1 MQNKTGKGSFKN
13 TKQNIDFE
21 FSLIAYEDGKL
32 QVVYCPA
39 LDLFG
44 YGKTEREAEKSFSI
58 VLEEHI
64 RYTTNKNTF
73 LKDLKQHGWKVSGK
87 KYSAPPL
94 GQMLKENDQFNDI
107 FNHKNYFKYNKTV
120 SVPAYAFAA

>member
-1 MQNKTGKGSFKN
+1 MQNKTGKGSFKSN
-13 TKQNIDFE
+13 KQNLNFE
-21 FSLIAYEDGKL
+21 FSLVAYEEGKL
-32 QVVYCPA
+32 HVVYCPA

-44 YGKTEREAEKSFSI
+44 YGKTEREAERSFST

-87 KYSAPPL
+87 KYSAPSL
-94 GQMLKENDQFNDI
+94 GQMLKENDQFSDI
-107 FNHKNYFKYNKTV
+107 FNHKDYFKYNKTV
-120 SVPAYAFAA
+120 SVPAFAA